1 MADGAAE
8 DAEDAADDA
17 AEEDADPEVSGER
30 TAAVKCSLGR
40 LRITPALRLA
50 IESVAARLQILAA
63 RGSLIAAE
71 AVTQALLRGEVPPKI
86 SSQTWWYNVLTEA
99 SLGKVRAATFPELR
113 LAASKLFAGAE
124 TVDTRLLWSFVSM
137 LAKDMKTAAVNGLK
151 ANFHAQL
158 SKAIRRE
165 VLLWEARHPE
175 VPLLPGADEKAR
187 NALRGDVTRYAE
199 RSSTGS
205 TIQLP
210 WPEAAPAGLRAAV
223 DALLQSWSSF
233 RSALPCPKPEF
244 MKAGKLEI
252 FQRWSFALQRQ
263 RVEVTRELAS
273 LSGGRDEAIRLL
285 GGLSRA
291 VRVVPLWSNHV
302 HAIAI
307 YPTTLADLVK
317 IAHELTNGG
326 KKRKLASDDE
336 QLDFWSFFPG
346 APRLLGCGNAA
357 RLHAFL
363 RTDGI
368 TASVTVVRKSEGSS
382 SDRRSD
388 GVSAPLL
395 DSGAKRPCPG
405 QRLVAVDPG
414 RRDMITAVAAEG
426 SQRPTSVSDEKFPW
440 PISVSTKQYRHNA
453 RTSAAAHVTRR
464 AYDRHDA
471 TLQARM
477 QALPCSRAYEGWDA
491 YLQAA
496 IPLLKKRCEAL
507 QATCVRRARFMSYMR
522 RDVELDRICR
532 LLCGTTTRQERQ
544 ARLEAAGGQSLPTLV
559 AFGAAN
565 ACSTGFGYAPAPQGR
580 LRHRLARVHGA
591 EVTLVDE
598 FRTSR
603 VCSCCGEPLEEVH
616 RRPEAVLASRA
627 QHDAALLK
635 KQVARRG
642 LPPSAAT
649 VTAPRRVFTVV
660 HGVLRCRNCQQT
672 RTGKPFFWHRDENA
686 GRNIMAVYLSLANT
700 GKRPAPLTRP
710 ARPRGRNDATQMAG
724 RNGTS
729 LATGTAAGT

>member
-1 MADGAAE
+1 M
-8 DAEDAADDA
+8 ADDA
-17 AEEDADPEVSGER
+17 AEDAAEDADPELPGER
-30 TAAVKCSLGR
+30 TVAVKCSLGR

-50 IESVAARLQILAA
+50 IESVATRLQILSA

-71 AVTQALLRGEVPPKI
+71 AVTQALLRGEAPPKI

-99 SLGKVRAATFPELR
+99 SLGKVRTSTFPELR
-113 LAASKLFAGAE
+113 RAASKLFAGAE
-124 TVDTRLLWSFVSM
+124 TVDTRLLWSFISM
-137 LAKDMKTAAVNGLK
+137 LAKDMKTAAVNSLT

-165 VLLWEARHPE
+165 IVLWEARHPQE
-175 VPLLPGADEKAR
+175 PLPGVDAKAR
-187 NALRGDVTRYAE
+187 SALKGDVTRYAE

-205 TIQLP
+205 VVQLP

-223 DALLQSWSSF
+223 DSLLQSWSCF
-233 RSALPCPKPEF
+233 RSALPCPKPQF
-244 MKAGKLEI
+244 MKAGKLDI
-252 FQRWSFALQRQ
+252 FQRWSFALQMQ

-273 LSGGRDEAIRLL
+273 LAGGRDEAIRLL
-285 GGLSRA
+285 GGLARA
-291 VRVVPLWSNHV
+291 VRVVPLWSSHV

-307 YPTTLADLVK
+307 YPTTLKALSN
-317 IAHELTNGG
+317 IASELTNGG
-326 KKRKLASDDE
+326 KKRKLPPDDD

-346 APRLLGCGNAA
+346 AQRLLGRGSAA
-357 RLHAFL
+357 RLHAFI

-368 TASVTVVRKSEGSS
+368 TASVNVR
-382 SDRRSD
+382 RRSD
-388 GVSAPLL
+388 GASSARRPDCVSDPQL

-414 RRDMITAVAAEG
+414 RRDMITAVTAEG
-426 SQRPTSVSDEKFPW
+426 SHRPISVSDEKLQR

-453 RTSAAAHVTRR
+453 RTAAAARVTSR

-477 QALPCSRAYEGWDA
+477 QALPCSRAYECWDA

-496 IPLLKKRCEAL
+496 IPLLKDRCEAL

-522 RDVELDRICR
+522 RDSELDRICK
-532 LLCGTTTRQERQ
+532 LLCGTATRQERQ
-544 ARLEAAGGQSLPTLV
+544 ARLNAAAGQSLPTLV

-580 LRHRLARVHGA
+580 LRHRLAKVHGA
-591 EVTLVDE
+591 QVTLIDE

-603 VCSCCGEPLEEVH
+603 VCSCCGELLDHVH
-616 RRPEAVLASRA
+616 RRPEAIVASRA
-627 QHDAALLK
+627 QRDAALLK
-635 KQVARRG
+635 KRVARG
-642 LPPSAAT
+642 LPPRAAAAAPPQRLF
-649 VTAPRRVFTVV
+649 TAV
-660 HGVLRCRNCQQT
+660 HGVLRCRNCQRT
-672 RTGKPFFWHRDENA
+672 RTGKPLFWHRDENA

-700 GKRPAPLTRP
+700 GERPAPLTRP
-710 ARPRGRNDATQMAG
+710 ARPRGRNDTTQMAG